1 MRAASSSLQ
10 EALARQQARDLLG
23 RDAIDDLIAHGRGFA
38 AVVGDGPAPARVVD
52 LGSGGGVP
60 GLVLACGPWTSS
72 EIVLVD
78 ASQRRCTY
86 LEVEVAALDL
96 VGRVSVRWGRSEE
109 LGHDPALRGTADV
122 VTARSFGPPAVTAEA
137 GAPFLRVGGVMVV
150 SEPPGSRG
158 DRWPAEGLDRL
169 GLALDDVVTSGGAT
183 YARLRQ
189 VVPCPSELPRRAG
202 IPERRP
208 LF

>member
-1 MRAASSSLQ
+1 MSGPSSPLH
-10 EALARQQARDLLG
+10 EALTRQQARDLLG
-23 RDAIDDLIAHGRGFA
+23 RDSIDDLIAHGLGFA
-38 AVVGDGPAPARVVD
+38 AAAGGPPPDRVVD

-60 GLVLACGPWTSS
+60 GLVLACGPWTASD
-72 EIVLVD
+72 IVLVD

-96 VGRVSVRWGRSEE
+96 GGRVSVRWGRTEE
-109 LGHDPALRGTADV
+109 LGHDPALRGSADV
-122 VTARSFGPPAVTAEA
+122 VTARSFGAPAVTAEA

-150 SEPPGSRG
+150 SEPPGSQG
-158 DRWPAEGLDRL
+158 DRWPAQGLERL
-169 GLALDDVVTSGGAT
+169 GLALDEVVTSGGAT
-183 YARLRQ
+183 YARFRQ
-189 VVPCPSELPRRAG
+189 VASCPAELPRRPG

>member
-1 MRAASSSLQ
+1 MSASSSPLH
-10 EALARQQARDLLG
+10 ESLARQQARDLLG
-23 RDAIDDLIAHGRGFA
+23 RDQIDDLITHGRGFA
-38 AVVGDGPAPARVVD
+38 EAVGDGPSPSRVVD

-60 GLVLACGPWTSS
+60 GLVLACGPWTTA
-72 EIVLVD
+72 EVVLLD

-96 VGRVSVRWGRSEE
+96 APRVSVRWGRTEE
-109 LGHDPALRGTADV
+109 LGHEPALRGTADV
-122 VTARSFGPPAVTAEA
+122 VTARSFGSPAVTAEA
-137 GAPFLRVGGVMVV
+137 GAPLLRPGGVMVV
-150 SEPPGSRG
+150 SEPPGSQG
-158 DRWPAEGLDRL
+158 GRWPAEGLDRL
-169 GLALDDVVTSGGAT
+169 GLALDDVVTCDGAT

-189 VVPCPSELPRRAG
+189 VAPCPADLPRRPG